1 MNKETYLHDAL
12 QLPSQSFT
20 YMVSQQLAAHYPE
33 QGILQTGD
41 CDFDV
46 RSYAQAGLCQVQ
58 VHQQPYPQIN
68 YSWLRG
74 EEGGEIARSLEN
86 AWQTITWQDQ
96 SFDLL
101 LLSWMAYGSSYSM
114 QWLIGASQTAI
125 EAFFSA
131 VCDWNTQIRDEI
143 MVFDEGSWE
152 KSQELY
158 YAIQNASLDNLI
170 LPGTLKQD
178 IFRDLQRF
186 FESKAT
192 YEHYN
197 IAWKRGIILV
207 GPPGNGKTHMIKG
220 LLNALDYPCLY
231 VKSFDAQYSTNNAN
245 IRAVFDRARRSAP
258 CIVVLEDLDSLI
270 NDTNR
275 AFFLNEV
282 DGFNANQGVVLL
294 ATTNHPENID
304 PAIMNRPS
312 RFDRKYYFSL
322 PELAERL
329 AYIEQWNTALH
340 SSTQLTEAGIQQAAE
355 VTEDFSFAYLKELFV
370 SALMRWIDIKD
381 QTDMDTV
388 ILEQATFLR
397 EQMVT
402 EDPEAAEEET
412 EDDEE

>member
-1 MNKETYLHDAL
+1 MQQETYLIDAL
-12 QLPSQSFT
+12 QLPSQSLT
-20 YMVSQQLAAHYPE
+20 YLVNQQLAAHYPNK
-33 QGILQTGD
+33 GILQTQD

-46 RSYAQAGLCQVQ
+46 RNYADAGLCHVSI
-58 VHQQPYPQIN
+58 HQQPHPQIG
-68 YSWLRG
+68 YSWVRG
-74 EEGGEIARSLEN
+74 EQGTFARFLEN
-86 AWQTITWQDQ
+86 AWQTVTWQDHH
-96 SFDLL
+96 FDLIL
-101 LLSWMAYGSSYSM
+101 LAWNAFGNQFTIQY
-114 QWLIGASQTAI
+114 LIGDSQPAV

-131 VCDWNTQIRDEI
+131 VCAWNTEIRDEI
-143 MVFDEGSWE
+143 MVFEEGSWE
-152 KSQELY
+152 KNQELF
-158 YAIQNASLDNLI
+158 YAIKNASLDNLI
-170 LPGTLKQD
+170 LPGMLKQD

-192 YEHYN
+192 YEQYN

-270 NDTNR
+270 DDNNR

-282 DGFNANQGVVLL
+282 DGFTSNQGIVLL
-294 ATTNHPENID
+294 ATTNHPEAID

-322 PELAERL
+322 PELVERV
-329 AYIEQWNTALH
+329 AYIQQWNTALH
-340 SSTQLTEAGIQQAAE
+340 SSTQLTETGIQQAAE
-355 VTEDFSFAYLKELFV
+355 ATEGFSFAYLKELFV

-381 QTDMDTV
+381 QNTMDTV
-388 ILEQATFLR
+388 ILEQANFLR

-402 EDPEAAEEET
+402 EEPEADEAAAE
-412 EDDEE
+412 